1 MSTKKTADRKPT
13 LILGDGTVL
22 YESQAKPVK
31 LTPSELAE
39 AVKNLGEYVAEYRT
53 WLRDRRDDDVLPA
66 YRWLRLDYP
75 TRMELLAEAGGDDVT
90 VLSIK
95 IGMNYCLRQT
105 ATLLSKRADR
115 YGLDPLPIRK
125 AVQRCD
131 FTDPNLAELARRDRI
146 DLDNLTPLPPVGG
159 QAREQAVPMWR
170 RLKLRDGHCGA
181 IAELDGQPHRL
192 RSPADKIFLETL
204 QQARGLP
211 VKGRVFEKMGLRPDR
226 VYARLPGPIKAGI
239 SAPGRGQQGYCML

>member
-146 DLDNLTPLPPVGG
+146 DLDNLTPLPLLAQQHPT
-159 QAREQAVPMWR
+159 AQAVNDLIP
-170 RLKLRDGHCGA
+170 
-181 IAELDGQPHRL
+181 LDGTEVC
-192 RSPADKIFLETL
+192 IL
-204 QQARGLP
+204 QAL
-211 VKGRVFEKMGLRPDR
+211 
-226 VYARLPGPIKAGI
+226 YARKPLLQGIVNIATDSGYSAKTVWLRLAKLIAAGLVHKPKGERAGATLTAKGVAVVEACLPPK
-239 SAPGRGQQGYCML
+239 P